1 MTKKNEGNVH
11 ELQKSF
17 YELPVALAYLRQ
29 NKWGRGLR
37 LLDFIYGHFK
47 AIDEEQLEF
56 FSYALRKYSMIN
68 FMKMVRLNIIDVGK
82 NPYFIMG
89 NANYLKYAMAYQ
101 RKLAVEAKIN
111 EVPKK
116 VKNHELK
123 KQKKLKDK
131 FDEANAVDASEEV
144 VKNLD
149 LNGENLL
156 NNLKL
161 ADIAK
166 MVAIC
171 QPANDKQKELSHGTL
186 LDYYLDIK
194 NPLQAVRAYFN
205 QPKDPKNTG
214 KMFLREM
221 RLHML
226 LSEEISAKKKHEKV
240 ISLLEVYLKQIFG
253 DRTAETIKKTY
264 TDKYGQLKIGEFTLI
279 LAKMYETGQHI
290 KDTVEELEAYVKTN
304 VVANAT
310 TFGVQEKLLL
320 LRAMK
325 LWGVNHDI
333 ILEFYKNSQQNI
345 GFFDALNTVASDN
358 AILADNKVKKAV
370 ISEKN

>member
-1 MTKKNEGNVH
+1 MEIFKKEFKRAAIDATRKIIPSYFKQIKYFYSSKIKASAIEAIFLDMTQRLEDKKGFEQDSPSELPTCVMFLKFILGHHYLKTGQLETALKYAEDCKTHTPTFVENYMLLAKIHKAMLNYPEASEAILDGFNLDRADRYPCNKSSKYLLRENRINEADILFKTFMKDDKKNEGNVH

-131 FDEANAVDASEEV
+131 FDSANAVDASEEV

-171 QPANDKQKELSHGTL
+171 QPANDK
-186 LDYYLDIK
+186 
-194 NPLQAVRAYFN
+194 
-205 QPKDPKNTG
+205 
-214 KMFLREM
+214 
-221 RLHML
+221 
-226 LSEEISAKKKHEKV
+226 
-240 ISLLEVYLKQIFG
+240 
-253 DRTAETIKKTY
+253 
-264 TDKYGQLKIGEFTLI
+264 
-279 LAKMYETGQHI
+279 
-290 KDTVEELEAYVKTN
+290 
-304 VVANAT
+304 
-310 TFGVQEKLLL
+310 
-320 LRAMK
+320 
-325 LWGVNHDI
+325 
-333 ILEFYKNSQQNI
+333 
-345 GFFDALNTVASDN
+345 
-358 AILADNKVKKAV
+358 
-370 ISEKN
+370 